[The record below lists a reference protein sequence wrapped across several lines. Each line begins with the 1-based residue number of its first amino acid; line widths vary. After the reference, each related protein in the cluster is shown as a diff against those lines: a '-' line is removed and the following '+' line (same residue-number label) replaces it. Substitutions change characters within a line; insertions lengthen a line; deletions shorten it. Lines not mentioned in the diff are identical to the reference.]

1 MRAPSDEPYQFGARP
16 AKTFYSSK
24 FRRCRHASDE
34 RARGARGEGKD
45 IVPPKSKGSNSSDE
59 DWVGE
64 LLVGMA
70 KATGIGMFRFALR
83 WPDTAALLTVVAVVG
98 MAAGLRWACLLTAV
112 CAAGVWGWRLGWP
125 DSYHQAIGKPVADY
139 RRAYLVYRRR
149 WQSICEHHGLTISP
163 RGKPDANPLAPP
175 LASVRIGVAVD
186 TLVVRLLVGQSVKTW
201 QAQLDGL
208 AAAFGAHH
216 VTLQPGRVEAG
227 RGRDVMLRVRHHDA
241 LAAAIPLARPAP
253 DTPVVRLAN
262 VPVGVTE
269 QGSLWGLPV
278 AGRHILIGGATG
290 AGKGSVLWSLVAGLA
305 PGIKAGLI
313 AVRCLDPKGGM
324 EFAAGADLFDRFA
337 YDSDSILAVLR
348 ETTATMLARAQRLRG
363 TTRCHRPTRAEPHIV
378 LLIDELATLTAYADR
393 KQRAEVDQLLGL
405 WLAQGRAVGVSVIAA
420 VQDPSKDVVA
430 LRQLFPVRVGLRMTE
445 ATQSA
450 MILSTSAHQQ
460 GARCEEISDTTPGV
474 GYVLTEGNT
483 AIVRVRAFHV
493 SDNDIAWLAAN
504 FTPPGR
510 RGDNQRRR

>member
-1 MRAPSDEPYQFGARP
+1 MSS
-16 AKTFYSSK
+16 SSK
-24 FRRCRHASDE
+24 SRTA
-34 RARGARGEGKD
+34 A
-45 IVPPKSKGSNSSDE
+45 DE

-64 LLVGMA
+64 LLVNVV
-70 KATGIGMFRFALR
+70 TLTSIGMFRFALR
-83 WPDTAALLTVVAVVG
+83 WPDIAALLTVFSVTGVLG
-98 MAAGLRWACLLTAV
+98 GLRWACVLTAV

-125 DSYHQAIGKPVADY
+125 DSYERLVGKPVADY
-139 RRAYLVYRRR
+139 RRTYLVYRRR
-149 WQSICEHHGLTISP
+149 WRTICERHGLTISQ
-163 RGKPDANPLAPP
+163 RGKPDTDPLVPD
-175 LASVRIGVAVD
+175 LSWVRIGAAVD

-201 QAQLDGL
+201 QTQVDGL

-216 VTLQPGRVEAG
+216 VSIQPGPVATG
-227 RGRDVMLRVRHHDA
+227 RGRDIVLRVRHHDA
-241 LAAAIPLARPAP
+241 LAAPIPLARPCP
-253 DTPVVRLAN
+253 DTPVVRVAN
-262 VPVGVTE
+262 VPAGVTE
-269 QGSLWGLPV
+269 QGSPWLLPV
-278 AGRHILIGGATG
+278 AGRHILVGGATG

-313 AVRCLDPKGGM
+313 TVRCLDPKGGM
-324 EFAAGADLFDRFA
+324 EFASGAALFDRFA
-337 YDSDSILAVLR
+337 YDSDSILEVLR
-348 ETTATMLARAQRLRG
+348 DTTATMLARAQRLRG

-378 LLIDELATLTAYADR
+378 LLVDELATLTAYADR

-460 GARCEEISDTTPGV
+460 GARCEEILDTMPGV

-483 AIVRVRAFHV
+483 AIARVRAVHV
-493 SDNDIAWLAAN
+493 TDNDIAWLAAN
-504 FTPPGR
+504 FASPAR
-510 RGDNQRRR
+510 RGNNQRHR